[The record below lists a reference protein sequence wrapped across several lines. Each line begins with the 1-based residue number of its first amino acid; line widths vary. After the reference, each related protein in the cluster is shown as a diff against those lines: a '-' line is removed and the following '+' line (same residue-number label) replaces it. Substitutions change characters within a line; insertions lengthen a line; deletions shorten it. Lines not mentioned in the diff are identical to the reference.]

1 MSDNEAMADQYDSDA
16 DDFNP
21 SAHKK
26 LIAGLNRLQ
35 KSQFIKKASR
45 NEPALKRDEFN
56 LVKPSSSIDAADAGT
71 KRNKVDVNDLVSV
84 LDKTN
89 KHLQLGKVLRKTAD
103 KKKVLPVPLQKP
115 AAEKLQRAI
124 NYEKTKEKLERW
136 DAVVTKNRSADHLVN
151 TNEKVCFNEKLIS
164 VVCSFLSLVIPVES
178 RAIEYQSQGFR
189 TNAFEVSHQ
198 IGNDA

>member
-1 MSDNEAMADQYDSDA
+1 MSDNESNQYESDG

-26 LIAGLNRLQ
+26 LLAGVTSLQ
-35 KSQFIKKASR
+35 KSQFIKKATR
-45 NEPALKRDEFN
+45 DEPASKRNEFN
-56 LVKPSSSIDAADAGT
+56 LVKPTGGDSDIQSKKG
-71 KRNKVDVNDLVSV
+71 KVDVIDLMNV
-84 LDKTN
+84 LDKTS

-136 DAVVTKNRSADHLVN
+136 DALVSKNRSADHLVGL
-151 TNEKVCFNEKLIS
+151 TREFSKFHFSIDVFFFK
-164 VVCSFLSLVIPVES
+164 
-178 RAIEYQSQGFR
+178 
-189 TNAFEVSHQ
+189 HK
-198 IGNDA
+198 